1 MIEGLIVFN
10 REETKSIIMSFYDF
24 TKGNIRTELIRFSI
38 PFFLTSLIQS
48 MYNIADI
55 KVVGQFL
62 GNPGIAATSIAG
74 NLTWSLTYGIIALC
88 DGGAIMVS
96 QYVGRKSDKD
106 VKETISTVFSM
117 SILSL
122 IMKTSRIPGCL
133 SSAFALFAFYQL
145 SVIRRQIC
153 SSRLILFFF

>member
-1 MIEGLIVFN
+1 
-10 REETKSIIMSFYDF
+10 MSFYDF
-24 TKGNIRTELIRFSI
+24 TKGNIHTELIRFSI

-55 KVVGQFL
+55 KVVGQYL

-96 QYVGRKSDKD
+96 QYVGRKSDRD

-117 SILSL
+117 SILLACHFHSAVLAVCRSAPAAFDTILKL
-122 IMKTSRIPGCL
+122 I
-133 SSAFALFAFYQL
+133 
-145 SVIRRQIC
+145 
-153 SSRLILFFF
+153 